1 MSSDLSSDILKS
13 PAFNET
19 PVAKPGAAPIHPMTE
34 YGTGW
39 KKHRK
44 AYSDPDY
51 LKKMETYTAERDAWE
66 AQRDAYKS
74 DPRNQSLQASFRG
87 TPDTVNK
94 YLQGLKGMY
103 DPLLGDFNKEISNVG
118 SVESTREAM
127 EKQQG
132 LLAGRD
138 AREAARYGTQVDPAT
153 MFFADRQRDLGNY
166 SEAAG
171 MLNTSRQTKA
181 QIESAGRTNMINLG
195 RGMTAEASAAAGIAS
210 SGQARMDAAN
220 DQADAARKQQQA
232 QMAATMVMIALM
244 A

>member
-19 PVAKPGAAPIHPMTE
+19 PVAKPGAAPIHPATE
-34 YGTGW
+34 YGTNYKGY
-39 KKHRK
+39 RK
-44 AYSDPDY
+44 AQQAPDY
-51 LKKMETYTAERDAWE
+51 LQKMEAYTVERDAWR
-66 AQRDAYKS
+66 AQKEAYKS
-74 DPRNQSLQASFRG
+74 DPRNQSLQAG
-87 TPDTVNK
+87 YKETPDTVNK
-94 YLQGLKGMY
+94 YLQGLKEMY

-118 SVESTREAM
+118 SVQSTREAM

-181 QIESAGRTNMINLG
+181 QMESAGRTNMINLG

-232 QMAATMVMIALM
+232 QMAATMIMIAMM